1 MKEGEE
7 EREEERGRR
16 RGRVGLIR
24 GRKGGGIRERCE
36 RMRGRRVREIMDGE
50 RKGGR

>member
-24 GRKGGGIRERCE
+24 RKGGGIREGCG